1 MGVIGSYQELN
12 IIIGLA
18 MKIVNRRFSIFCHS
32 YSKHLEK
39 SGFCLRC
46 GAQGFNGS
54 TIVST

>member
-18 MKIVNRRFSIFCHS
+18 MKIVNRRFSIFRHS

-39 SGFCLRC
+39 MISVYVVALKVLM
-46 GAQGFNGS
+46 AL